1 MLLMFYLS
9 LFALNFPGVHI
20 LQQSKRRQTSQRPRQ
35 NEPLDSAE
43 MAHGHKRQVR
53 TVENVPE
60 FTRWGPLDDDG
71 KPIKKRAGEYF
82 AFWVRT
88 PRSLG
93 YDLDWQLD
101 FVHLRGVGEDVG
113 ELSVNCGWGF
123 SAVGFQPRQL
133 NMSVGQPQHEVRR
146 FGHVSNFCAKSR
158 ADHQRRRLRRG
169 HLTQAILP
177 TGAQRRPT

>member
-1 MLLMFYLS
+1 
-9 LFALNFPGVHI
+9 
-20 LQQSKRRQTSQRPRQ
+20 
-35 NEPLDSAE
+35 

-93 YDLDWQLD
+93 YDLDWQIINAAD
-101 FVHLRGVGEDVG
+101 YGEATSRKRFFLQARNDG
-113 ELSVNCGWGF
+113 RPKYQTIRKRSG
-123 SAVGFQPRQL
+123 
-133 NMSVGQPQHEVRR
+133 RR
-146 FGHVSNFCAKSR
+146 WAFR
-158 ADHQRRRLRRG
+158 
-169 HLTQAILP
+169 
-177 TGAQRRPT
+177 